1 MITVSRTSLCGGLR
15 GGAQAGPGVWAAVRH
30 LSASRIGEVQSEGWD
45 WYEMDWRQ
53 EGVRCGEVALR

>member
-1 MITVSRTSLCGGLR
+1 MWR
-15 GGAQAGPGVWAAVRH
+15 GQGRGPGRTRCVGSSEAPQRGVH